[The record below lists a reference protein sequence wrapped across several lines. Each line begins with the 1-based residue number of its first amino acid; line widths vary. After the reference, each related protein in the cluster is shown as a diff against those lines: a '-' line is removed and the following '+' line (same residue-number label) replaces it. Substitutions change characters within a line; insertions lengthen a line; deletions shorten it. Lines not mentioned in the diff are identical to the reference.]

1 MDENTRLLT
10 KIATLYYKNALTQ
23 EQVAKRLGLSRQSVG
38 RLLKRAQDLG
48 IVEIKIHSPLS
59 LSADLESQLENAFRL
74 NEVIVVQPPADT
86 EESVKDALGAA
97 GASFLERRVQNG
109 DILGVS
115 WSSTVLE
122 CAMHLGQVGAREVT
136 VVQLNGSL
144 DRTSYSTR
152 AEYIVD
158 RIAEAFCGRAVTLTA
173 PLMVDRPDIIASLFS
188 DSRIAGALDL
198 ARKANFVLFGVG
210 DVSEQSSLFKTGYM
224 DHRML
229 RKLRVGSHGAVGDI
243 CGRFFDAQGRI
254 FSQELDGRTL
264 AIELEAF
271 KTKEL
276 AVAIAGGLRKVEAI
290 LGTLRGRLCNVLITD
305 EQTAKALLA
314 RAPSKEGKGGTASEG
329 V

>member
-38 RLLKRAQDLG
+38 RLLKRAQDSG

-59 LSADLESQLENAFRL
+59 VCADLESQIENAFHL
-74 NEVIVVQPPADT
+74 SEVIVVQPPADT
-86 EESVKDALGAA
+86 EESVKEALGAA
-97 GASFLERRVQNG
+97 GAAFLERRVQNG
-109 DILGVS
+109 DIIGVS

-122 CAMHLGQVGAREVT
+122 CAMQLGKVGARQVT

-144 DRTSYSTR
+144 DRTTYSTR

-158 RIAEAFCGRAVTLTA
+158 RIAEAFGGKAMTLAA

-188 DSRIAGALDL
+188 DSRIASALEL

-210 DVSEQSSLFKTGYM
+210 DVSEQSSLVKTGYM
-224 DHRML
+224 DHRLL
-229 RKLRVGSHGAVGDI
+229 RKLRVGSRGAVGDI

-254 FSQELDGRTL
+254 YSEELNGRTL
-264 AIELEAF
+264 AIELEELR
-271 KTKEL
+271 TKEL

-290 LGTLRGRLCNVLITD
+290 LGMLRGRFCNVLITD
-305 EQTAKALLA
+305 EQTAQALLA
-314 RAPSKEGKGGTASEG
+314 RVLKDGKGGIASEG